1 MTRPENNKVL
11 QEFYKKIQPGGPG
24 WEKVVNDA
32 KNQNI
37 KIVDNNEGW
46 SVPSGIIAMLVG
58 CVFIYSIMF
67 ATGSLIYG
75 EYLNSLMLLGVSLIS
90 GITLSKYWKKIK
102 SNIL

>member
-1 MTRPENNKVL
+1 MPENNMVL

-58 CVFIYSIMF
+58 CEFIYSIMF

-75 EYLNSLMLLGVSLIS
+75 DYLNSLMLLGDSVIS
-90 GITLSKYWKKIK
+90 GITLSKSWKHIK
-102 SNIL
+102 SNIF